1 MLNFSNKG
9 SIRGQRSN
17 FRISKILMYTIDS
30 KLKLNKKSIGDG
42 PRAPKRLLLKIRGQ
56 R

>member
-1 MLNFSNKG
+1 MITFENKG

-17 FRISKILMYTIDS
+17 FLISKILIYTVDS
-30 KLKLNKKSIGDG
+30 RLKLDEKSIGDS
-42 PRAPKRLLLKIRGQ
+42 PRAPKCLLLKIKGQ